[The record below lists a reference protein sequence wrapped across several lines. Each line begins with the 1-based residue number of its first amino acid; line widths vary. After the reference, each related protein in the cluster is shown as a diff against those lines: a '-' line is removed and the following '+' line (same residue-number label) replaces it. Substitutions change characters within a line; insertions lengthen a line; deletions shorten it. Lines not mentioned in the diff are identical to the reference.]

1 MVNIP
6 IDDQHESDQEV
17 AANEEVN
24 ASEVEA
30 ANSETG
36 EDEAVDALASAQAE
50 TAQAKEQLLRL
61 AADFENYKRQA
72 ARREVETKER
82 AVKNVLGD
90 LLPVLD
96 NFERAVHASSSTQDV
111 QNLRIGV
118 EFILQQLHEV
128 LRGHGVE
135 PIEAAGKPFNPQEHE
150 AVEQVPS
157 SEHAAGTVID
167 EAQRG
172 YRFNGQVLRASLV
185 KVASEASDAG
195 E

>member
-6 IDDQHESDQEV
+6 INDQGEPDN
-17 AANEEVN
+17 AAEEVEKEESGD
-24 ASEVEA
+24 ASDAVQ
-30 ANSETG
+30 SS
-36 EDEAVDALASAQAE
+36 DELTTAQAE
-50 TAQAKEQLLRL
+50 LAEAKEQLLRL
-61 AADFENYKRQA
+61 AADFENYKRLA
-72 ARREVETKER
+72 VRREAETKER
-82 AVKNVLGD
+82 AVKSVLSD

-111 QNLRIGV
+111 QNLRVGV

-135 PIEAAGKPFNPQEHE
+135 LIEATGKPFDPQQHE

-157 SEHAAGTVID
+157 EEHESGTVID

-172 YRFNGQVLRASLV
+172 YSYRGQVLRPSLV
-185 KVASEASDAG
+185 KVASEANDAG